1 MTRAH
6 LAYAAKQIRH
16 FRVTYERSYSYGLG
30 VGRLRGGHRELSCQ
44 ILVGVVDS
52 LCSGV
57 LGRRDTTVADFVEK
71 AESLA
76 RQNRGRLPAVGT
88 CPASGRH
95 EARASQ
101 ERPPGNSGPVE
112 RRNA

>member
-76 RQNRGRLPAVGT
+76 RQIGDAFQRW
-88 CPASGRH
+88 
-95 EARASQ
+95 ARVLQVAATKPGLARSDRQ
-101 ERPPGNSGPVE
+101 EILDP
-112 RRNA
+112 